1 MFVNILIGCVLLIAT
16 TVVHA
21 SAMVIGLREFRV
33 ARKRGWAERTIGGRA
48 IAVSFLVVLMF
59 LASVVE
65 AIMWAVTYLL
75 LGAIKGTEQ
84 AMYFSMVTY
93 TTLGYGDVL
102 PVSQQAKSLA
112 LVEAVVGQLYLAVLI
127 GKLVGMYAGSGGR
140 R

>member
-1 MFVNILIGCVLLIAT
+1 MM
-16 TVVHA
+16 VVHTLELQEISFDHIA
-21 SAMVIGLREFRV
+21 AALSA
-33 ARKRGWAERTIGGRA
+33 
-48 IAVSFLVVLMF
+48 
-59 LASVVE
+59 
-65 AIMWAVTYLL
+65 YLL
-75 LGAIKGTEQ
+75 FGVVWGIAYYLLELFAPGSLSVSGDFQADLVGTYT
-84 AMYFSMVTY
+84 YFSFVTL